1 MLIINQFFFLFK
13 VLFVSTVI
21 SILIKYGLDNS
32 LIQQATYLAPIIIF
46 APVIIIFITLII
58 RQNIK
63 NQKKE

>member
-1 MLIINQFFFLFK
+1 MINQFFFLFK